1 MSNLNTSHLTDEEIR
16 AKIKVLIEQER
27 VNKAEADRWA
37 YLRKE
42 IEVQK
47 EWDLWCHNDMHRQNV
62 KRWLREWSFND
73 YGKYL
78 RMIEDNSM
86 PPVYIQMENDP
97 DDYEQYYS
105 DLWSAF
111 RYRTKEEG
119 SQEKKDS
126 RIAWAITISV
136 PVAVAIVIV
145 AAVRFL

>member
-1 MSNLNTSHLTDEEIR
+1 MSNLNTSHFTDEEIR
-16 AKIKVLIEQER
+16 AKIKILIEQER
-27 VNKAEADRWA
+27 VNKVEADRWV
-37 YLRKE
+37 YLWKE
-42 IEVQK
+42 VEVHK
-47 EWDLWCHNDMHRQNV
+47 EWDQWCHNDMHRQNV
-62 KRWLREWSFND
+62 KRWLREWAFND

-78 RMIEDNSM
+78 RMIEEHSI

-97 DDYEQYYS
+97 DNYEAYYS

>member
-16 AKIKVLIEQER
+16 AKIKILIEQER

-47 EWDLWCHNDMHRQNV
+47 EWDQWCHNDMHRQNV
-62 KRWLREWSFND
+62 KRWLREWAFND

-78 RMIEDNSM
+78 RMIEDNSI

-97 DDYEQYYS
+97 DNYEAYYS

-111 RYRTKEEG
+111 RYRTKEEAKE
-119 SQEKKDS
+119 EKKSS
-126 RIAWAITISV
+126 RIAWAITIGV